1 MARIEY
7 IEHRLLNWAR
17 WREGGAIGGLGYS
30 AMKYGEQA
38 MTADYQSRYRESRIP
53 VDACEAE
60 ETDRSVASLDS
71 THRRTVEVVYL
82 QQLSSRGAAL
92 KLCVSAAAVDQRLW
106 AAHRSISRW
115 LDDRRLAREA
125 ERART
130 EALQRGAVRA

>member
-1 MARIEY
+1 MARIDY

-17 WREGGAIGGLGYS
+17 WKEGGTSGGLGFS

-38 MTADYQSRYRESRIP
+38 MTADYQARYRESSIP

-60 ETDRSVASLDS
+60 ETDRAVAALDS
-71 THRRTVEVVYL
+71 THKRTVEVVYL
-82 QQLSSRGAAL
+82 LQLSARGAAA
-92 KLCVSAAAVDQRLW
+92 KLCVSAPTVDQRLW

-130 EALQRGAVRA
+130 EALQRAAA